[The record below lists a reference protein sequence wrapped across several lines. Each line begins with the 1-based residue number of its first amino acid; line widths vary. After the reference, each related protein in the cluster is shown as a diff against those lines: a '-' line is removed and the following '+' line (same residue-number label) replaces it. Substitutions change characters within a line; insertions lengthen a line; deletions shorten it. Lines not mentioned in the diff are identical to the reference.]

1 MSGVKSKWRIVNLTN
16 AAAVPPLSVW
26 TPLLFSQASD
36 LQDPNLA
43 RIMTR
48 PVIVLVRLIMAFMA
62 RCQIYAKHLHELCCP
77 GLAFPKNVAIFVFSC
92 CTEK

>member
-16 AAAVPPLSVW
+16 AAAVPPLSIW

-48 PVIVLVRLIMAFMA
+48 PVSVLVRLIMAFMA
-62 RCQIYAKHLHELCCP
+62 RCQISMRKEFMQNICM
-77 GLAFPKNVAIFVFSC
+77 NSVVQV
-92 CTEK
+92 